1 MFCDPVRM
9 EMPSIR
15 LRNAR
20 FQITQ
25 SNFSNAYVKVIT
37 SLWMRSIADD
47 ARCARAWNTYISLF
61 FFGHKNQIQ
70 MHKSWSNEMHVLHIV
85 IITSSASTSSLNKTA
100 NCIKLPF
107 IRSPWLRAVYAMC
120 ALYIPAIHASSS
132 RNLFHFNVFR
142 WFLLNCFCCCWIL
155 YGVDRTPILITITI
169 HSRTCSCR
177 FNVLYFFVTVDLLI
191 STLPTTGLLWSW

>member
-1 MFCDPVRM
+1 MCSCM
-9 EMPSIR
+9 ESH
-15 LRNAR
+15 
-20 FQITQ
+20 
-25 SNFSNAYVKVIT
+25 
-37 SLWMRSIADD
+37 
-47 ARCARAWNTYISLF
+47 TYILL

-107 IRSPWLRAVYAMC
+107 IRSPWLRAVYSRC
-120 ALYIPAIHASSS
+120 VLYIPYAIHASSS

-142 WFLLNCFCCCWIL
+142 WFLLHFILLLFCCWIL
-155 YGVDRTPILITITI
+155 YGVDGTPILITITI

-177 FNVLYFFVTVDLLI
+177 FNVLCCFFVTVDLLI
-191 STLPTTGLLWSW
+191 STLQTTGLLWSW